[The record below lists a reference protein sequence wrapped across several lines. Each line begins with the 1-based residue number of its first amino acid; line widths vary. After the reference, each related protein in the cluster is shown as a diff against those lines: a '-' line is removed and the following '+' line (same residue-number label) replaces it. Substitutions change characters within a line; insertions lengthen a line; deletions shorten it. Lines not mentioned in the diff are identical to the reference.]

1 MGTRYCILTRI
12 TAAFT
17 ILLLLSGSFIQT
29 TYAKKIEV
37 NQIGEKQSIILM
49 DGLEIRVPTP
59 YIFVER
65 TYVKRSLLDGTVRIS
80 LTAPFFEDK
89 YGKVEKLIN
98 VTLELE
104 VTEVNRKR
112 FKLFVFEPIEYS
124 LWLGGKPAKPLTEI
138 DCDWRCSASLKLG
151 DRDTRDNDIIVV
163 GQNKSALT
171 IVTKY
176 VLRFLALR
184 KTEEVT
190 YTLPL
195 PVRADGFGEVRWR
208 FQSNVPVKIVVYC
221 YNERTGVERA
231 TECHTAEGRGGS
243 FSFKVDLYSKFSPP
257 DIKFSVLNRERED
270 AHVKLWAEFSWANVP
285 NPSIARWYEGEEPG
299 KTHERI
305 LNLLPRYVEKN
316 WSYEA
321 VRWVERYHYHGY
333 IASEGYYPC
342 SDKTGLDK
350 LVVETEEPSGAKYM
364 LLVLDRYDS
373 AILTAYAPIS
383 KDPSGILPYLKPL
396 AQTGSTSKARIE
408 LSNLTECPSVVAIRV
423 DDVRIGIKYRLF
435 TKWTEVPSGI
445 FGEPGGWSSR
455 TSLAFQTFPMLL
467 LTPLRVE
474 GEFKAERP
482 VNFLIQSSY
491 SYRGLTEKAIF
502 FEALNA
508 KTGKFSFY
516 TYGLDGIDI
525 IAVNLGWEPNEVKV
539 WIKYE
544 PVQSVPGVRSGTETR
559 TTTSPLRTTTILA
572 GPKTTTATTGITQ
585 AVTFTATTAVSD
597 NNTAMLIAL
606 PLIGIVAGI
615 LVGFIIANRKRSTGK
630 SDVTPQPP

>member
-1 MGTRYCILTRI
+1 MGTRYCILTRM

-17 ILLLLSGSFIQT
+17 ILVFLSGSLIPT
-29 TYAKKIEV
+29 VSAKKIEV
-37 NQIGEKQSIILM
+37 NQIDEKQSIVLM

-59 YIFVER
+59 YILVER
-65 TYVKRSLLDGTVRIS
+65 TIVKNSLLDGTVRIF
-80 LTAPFFEDK
+80 LTDAFKIIPEWF
-89 YGKVEKLIN
+89 YRGVEKLIN

-112 FKLFVFEPIEYS
+112 FKLFVFEPIEYD
-124 LWLGGKPAKPLTEI
+124 LWRGGKPAKPLTEI
-138 DCDWRCSASLKLG
+138 DCDWRCRTSLKLG
-151 DRDTRDNDIIVV
+151 DRDTKDNNIIVV
-163 GQNKSALT
+163 GQNKSEHT
-171 IVTKY
+171 IITKY
-176 VLRFLALR
+176 ALRFLALR

-221 YNERTGVERA
+221 SNERTGVKRS

-243 FSFKVDLYSKFSPP
+243 FSFKVDLYGKYYLPSV
-257 DIKFSVLNRERED
+257 KFSVFNRERED

-299 KTHERI
+299 KTHERV

-316 WSYEA
+316 WTYEN
-321 VRWVERYHYHGY
+321 VLWLQLNQYQNWFPLSCTDE
-333 IASEGYYPC
+333 
-342 SDKTGLDK
+342 KGLDK
-350 LVVETEEPSGAKYM
+350 LVLETEETSGAKYI
-364 LLVLDRYDS
+364 LLALNKYDY
-373 AILTAYAPIS
+373 AILLNS
-383 KDPSGILPYLKPL
+383 KDKSGIMPYLKPL
-396 AQTGSTSKARIE
+396 AQTGPTSKARIE
-408 LSNLTECPSVVAIRV
+408 LSNLTECPHLVAIRV
-423 DDVRIGIKYRLF
+423 DNVKTGIKYRVF
-435 TKWTEVPSGI
+435 TKWTEDA
-445 FGEPGGWSSR
+445 GGWSSR

-491 SYRGLTEKAIF
+491 RGLTEKAIF

-508 KTGKFSFY
+508 KSGKFSFY
-516 TYGLDGIDI
+516 TYGLNGIDI

-544 PVQSVPGVRSGTETR
+544 PVQGVPGVRSGTETR
-559 TTTSPLRTTTILA
+559 TTTSPLRTTTTLA
-572 GPKTTTATTGITQ
+572 GPKTTTATTKGITQ

>member
-1 MGTRYCILTRI
+1 
-12 TAAFT
+12 
-17 ILLLLSGSFIQT
+17 
-29 TYAKKIEV
+29 
-37 NQIGEKQSIILM
+37 
-49 DGLEIRVPTP
+49 
-59 YIFVER
+59 
-65 TYVKRSLLDGTVRIS
+65 
-80 LTAPFFEDK
+80 
-89 YGKVEKLIN
+89 
-98 VTLELE
+98 
-104 VTEVNRKR
+104 
-112 FKLFVFEPIEYS
+112 
-124 LWLGGKPAKPLTEI
+124 
-138 DCDWRCSASLKLG
+138 
-151 DRDTRDNDIIVV
+151 
-163 GQNKSALT
+163 
-171 IVTKY
+171 
-176 VLRFLALR
+176 
-184 KTEEVT
+184 
-190 YTLPL
+190 
-195 PVRADGFGEVRWR
+195 
-208 FQSNVPVKIVVYC
+208 
-221 YNERTGVERA
+221 
-231 TECHTAEGRGGS
+231 
-243 FSFKVDLYSKFSPP
+243 
-257 DIKFSVLNRERED
+257 
-270 AHVKLWAEFSWANVP
+270 
-285 NPSIARWYEGEEPG
+285 
-299 KTHERI
+299 
-305 LNLLPRYVEKN
+305 
-316 WSYEA
+316 
-321 VRWVERYHYHGY
+321 VERYHYHGY

-396 AQTGSTSKARIE
+396 AQTGPTSKARIE

-491 SYRGLTEKAIF
+491 TYTGLTEKAIF

-516 TYGLDGIDI
+516 TYGLNGIDI

-544 PVQSVPGVRSGTETR
+544 PVQGVPGVRSGTETR
-559 TTTSPLRTTTILA
+559 TTTSPLRTTTTLA
-572 GPKTTTATTGITQ
+572 GPKTTTATTTGITQ

>member
-17 ILLLLSGSFIQT
+17 ILVFLSGSFIPT
-29 TYAKKIEV
+29 ASAKKIEV
-37 NQIGEKQSIILM
+37 NQIDERQSIVLI

-59 YIFVER
+59 YMFVER
-65 TYVKRSLLDGTVRIS
+65 TYVKSSLLDGTVRIS
-80 LTAPFFEDK
+80 LTEPFFEDK
-89 YGKVEKLIN
+89 TPVSYNRVEKLIN

-112 FKLFVFEPIEYS
+112 FKLFVFEPIEYD
-124 LWLGGKPAKPLTEI
+124 LWRGGKPAKPLTEI
-138 DCDWRCSASLKLG
+138 DCDWRCRTSLKLG
-151 DRDTRDNDIIVV
+151 DRDTKDNNIIVV
-163 GQNKSALT
+163 GQNKSQHT
-171 IVTKY
+171 IITKY
-176 VLRFLALR
+176 ALRFLALR

-221 YNERTGVERA
+221 SNERTGVERA

-243 FSFKVDLYSKFSPP
+243 FSFKVDLYSKFSLP

-285 NPSIARWYEGEEPG
+285 NPSIARWYEGEEPR
-299 KTHERI
+299 KTHEKV

-316 WSYEA
+316 WSYED
-321 VRWVERYHYHGY
+321 VRWVERYHYYGY
-333 IASEGYYPC
+333 IASRGLYEC

-373 AILTAYAPIS
+373 AILTAYAPVH
-383 KDPSGILPYLKPL
+383 KDPSGILPLLKPL
-396 AQTGSTSKARIE
+396 AQTGPTSKARIE

-423 DDVRIGIKYRLF
+423 DNVKIGIKYRLF
-435 TKWTEVPSGI
+435 TKWMEDA
-445 FGEPGGWSSR
+445 GGWSSR

-482 VNFLIQSSY
+482 VNFLIQS

-544 PVQSVPGVRSGTETR
+544 PVQGVPGVRSGTETR

-615 LVGFIIANRKRSTGK
+615 LVGFIISNRKRSTGK